1 MRNYIIL
8 NGKNSNTI
16 QGLLIQSLAPITKTM
31 IRTQVEEIDGRD
43 GDIVTPLGFSAY
55 DKTISIGLYGNYDI
69 NEIIEY
75 FNSNG
80 IVTFSNEP
88 DKYYNYQINAQIDF
102 ERLIRFKTATVTM
115 HCQPFKYSTTEQP
128 EILSPTDELLTI
140 PDWQQIENGV
150 TVSCTNGVISVSG
163 TPTSATE
170 FYLPITALAL
180 QAGSYTLT
188 ASANGQ
194 NPNNCSI
201 RMIGAAPSDAD
212 SFGNRYIS
220 LVQGTTSLS
229 ATLAA
234 SKTFN
239 YIWFYMSAGVT
250 VGFTLTLSVAESA
263 KATSGEGTN
272 IVLENTAEAPFRRF
286 DLKGNTEQTTY
297 SGKNLLKLTQR
308 DSASNGITATISNGV
323 ITVSG
328 TPTTTWA
335 NIVASTTNAIS
346 AGTYTLSIEEPFST
360 NIAYALHVTYSDNT
374 GEDITVWKAVGKD
387 KVVTFSKDVKSYFMF
402 LTGLS
407 TSTNYSFKM
416 KPMLELGSVA
426 TDFEPYVGG
435 MPSPNPEYPQNVQ
448 IVKGDNTIK
457 ISNKNLLKLTQR
469 AEPSN
474 GITATVSSDG
484 SISYSGTAVTNWA
497 NLTGLENIELPAGT
511 YTLSIAKPLPSN
523 YAYGLIVYYEDG
535 TQADFEVWKVTSNW
549 DNITFTKKTKFMY
562 LFLTGLTAGN
572 NYSGEIKPMLEQGSN
587 FTSFVPHQEQ
597 TYLVSLGIDELLEKD
612 SIYKNGNK
620 WYKLKEIGKVSID
633 STGLANFNN
642 HGGNHIT
649 VSYSVPSSKIVAENK
664 VTTKSESFIGAS
676 IANVWQGVVINGVSQ
691 ASNGNYLLFSLPA
704 STGASLDEIKAY
716 FANHPTT
723 VYYELAN
730 PVETEITDETLKAQ
744 LEAIAQANSYRGRTH
759 INASAA
765 TGNVPHIISAEAL
778 ANADGTIRNS
788 GNIYSKPK
796 LTIFGSGD
804 IAVYLNNVQMFQIAL
819 GDNQYITIDT
829 AALEAY
835 KDTTENLMN
844 RLVTGDY
851 QNFAFQVGDNTLTFS
866 GTVTECVVENYS
878 RWL

>member
-16 QGLLIQSLAPITKTM
+16 QGLMIQSLAPITKPM

-43 GDIVTPLGFSAY
+43 GDIVTPLGYSSY
-55 DKTISIGLYGNYDI
+55 DKTITIGLYGNYDV
-69 NEIIEY
+69 NEVIEY

-88 DKYYNYQINAQIDF
+88 DKYYKYQINAQIDF

-128 EILSPTDELLTI
+128 EIMSPTDELLTI
-140 PDWQQIENGV
+140 PDWQQITNGV

-170 FYLPITALAL
+170 FYMPITALAL

-201 RMIGAAPSDAD
+201 RMIGTAPSDAD

-229 ATLAA
+229 ATLAT

-239 YIWFYMSAGVT
+239 YIWFYMGAGAT

-263 KATSGEGTN
+263 KSVSDEGTY
-272 IVLENTAEAPFRRF
+272 IVLPNTAEAP
-286 DLKGNTEQTTY
+286 LKRIDFNGNIQQDTY
-297 SGKNLLKLTQR
+297 SGKNLLRYVPKTSADHGITTTYDSDTGTIHVTGTATTSWADISQTINTTLPAGTYTFSVFLTSGSYGKRVVFRPNNIDQYCEINASKTFTISNDITNYRVWINTDAGTTYNFSIRLQVESGSLSTSFEKYVGGRISPNEYFPQIMRVVTGNTAVRICGKNILKLVQLN
-308 DSASNGITATISNGV
+308 SASQGITSTISNGV

-328 TPTTTWA
+328 T
-335 NIVASTTNAIS
+335 TTNIWADITDKPTVNIP
-346 AGTYTLSIEEPFST
+346 AGTYVFST
-360 NIAYALHVTYSDNT
+360 PEPLPVTLNLQLRWDNGAYADYAIQAGSLSRTIVTTRTAVRLHLYI
-374 GEDITVWKAVGKD
+374 GGFEAG
-387 KVVTFSKDVKSYFMF
+387 
-402 LTGLS
+402 
-407 TSTNYSFKM
+407 TNVSAQIR
-416 KPMLELGSVA
+416 PQLELGSTASSFEAYNEQAYPLYLGANKLAKVGDA
-426 TDFEPYVGG
+426 EDSIYEQDNNWYIHKETGIMETDGSENVTMAGIMIAIPNHEAVQGSSSLVYCSHAKFKWANEYGACYV
-435 MPSPNPEYPQNVQ
+435 SSANEYIAIGVSSVSTTAQAIQWITDNKPVFLYTLKQPTEVQ
-448 IVKGDNTIK
+448 ITDENLIEQLNTIK
-457 ISNKNLLKLTQR
+457 ANASSCR
-469 AEPSN
+469 
-474 GITATVSSDG
+474 GITH
-484 SISYSGTAVTNWA
+484 I
-497 NLTGLENIELPAGT
+497 
-511 YTLSIAKPLPSN
+511 
-523 YAYGLIVYYEDG
+523 
-535 TQADFEVWKVTSNW
+535 
-549 DNITFTKKTKFMY
+549 
-562 LFLTGLTAGN
+562 
-572 NYSGEIKPMLEQGSN
+572 
-587 FTSFVPHQEQ
+587 TSFA
-597 TYLVSLGIDELLEKD
+597 T
-612 SIYKNGNK
+612 
-620 WYKLKEIGKVSID
+620 
-633 STGLANFNN
+633 
-642 HGGNHIT
+642 
-649 VSYSVPSSKIVAENK
+649 
-664 VTTKSESFIGAS
+664 
-676 IANVWQGVVINGVSQ
+676 
-691 ASNGNYLLFSLPA
+691 
-704 STGASLDEIKAY
+704 
-716 FANHPTT
+716 
-723 VYYELAN
+723 
-730 PVETEITDETLKAQ
+730 
-744 LEAIAQANSYRGRTH
+744 
-759 INASAA
+759 
-765 TGNVPHIISAEAL
+765 TGNAPHIISAEAL
-778 ANADGTIRNS
+778 AAADGTITNS

-835 KDTTENLMN
+835 KDTTDNLMN